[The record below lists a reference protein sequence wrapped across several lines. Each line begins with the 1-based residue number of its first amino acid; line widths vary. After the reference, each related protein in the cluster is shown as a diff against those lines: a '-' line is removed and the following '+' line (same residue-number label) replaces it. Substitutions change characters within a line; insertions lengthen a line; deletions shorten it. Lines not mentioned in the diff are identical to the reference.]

1 MPRRYAGPIIDPH
14 HHLWDLALDR
24 HPWLSGSGGGTDE
37 IGDLAS
43 IRKNYLP
50 EDYRRDVG
58 AWPVVATVHVEAGW
72 RADDCL
78 GETHWLDTLD
88 KSTGVALRYVAHVPL
103 AAPNAAEPVAAQA
116 ANPRVVG
123 IRDILSWHADPAK
136 SFTSRPDIMDDPAW
150 RAGLAR
156 LGSHGLSFDLML
168 FPSQLPLALK
178 LARDFPDIQ
187 FIVNHGGSP
196 IDRDAAGME
205 RWRSGLRALA
215 AAPNVAIK
223 ISDLVAYDRDWTFE
237 SLNPVI
243 RHCIDCFGV
252 DRAMFASD
260 LPVARLNAT
269 FDEIYDTFC
278 AAVADLSED
287 EQRAL
292 FFDTA
297 RRLYRLDEVPP
308 ET

>member
-1 MPRRYAGPIIDPH
+1 MPRRYTGPIIDPH

-24 HPWLSGSGGGTDE
+24 HPWLTGSGGGTDE

-43 IRKNYLP
+43 IRRNYLP
-50 EDYRRDVG
+50 EGYRRDVG

-78 GETHWLDTLD
+78 GETAWLDTLD
-88 KSTGVALRYVAHVPL
+88 KSTGVALRYVVHVPL
-103 AAPNAAEPVAAQA
+103 AAPNAAELVAEQA
-116 ANPRVVG
+116 AHRRVVG
-123 IRDILSWHADPAK
+123 IRDILSWHSDPAK
-136 SFTSRPDIMDDPAW
+136 TFAARPDIMDDPAW

-168 FPSQLPLALK
+168 FPSQHGRALK
-178 LARDFPDIQ
+178 LARDFPDIS

-196 IDRDAAGME
+196 IDRDAEGMA
-205 RWRSGLRALA
+205 RWREGLQALA

-223 ISDLVAYDRDWTFE
+223 ISDLVAYDRAWTFD
-237 SLNPVI
+237 SLAPVI

-269 FDEIYDTFC
+269 FDQIYDTFF

-308 ET
+308 AA